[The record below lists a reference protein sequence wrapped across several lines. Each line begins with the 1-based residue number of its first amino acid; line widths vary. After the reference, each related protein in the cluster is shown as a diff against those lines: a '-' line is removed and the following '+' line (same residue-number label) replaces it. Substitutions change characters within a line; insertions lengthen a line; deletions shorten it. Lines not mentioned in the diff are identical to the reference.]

1 MLNMLGARCV
11 PFCLTETE
19 GMPLEKFLQKAA
31 AWLEKVRNTPVIG
44 DVVEDLITMT
54 ELLSDCLRGI
64 YENLPKATVFALVAA
79 LFYAFSPID
88 LILDIIPFAG
98 YLDDAAVIGLILEL
112 GLARD
117 LMQYRDWKRQRR
129 NAEIERYRRLLA
141 EEYAEALG
149 GMELAAAYLTADR
162 RIRFL
167 LSEPGDIRRP
177 LPCHNHYIPI
187 DEDRIAQL
195 ELNDWEELGDF
206 YAQVFRDARFP
217 WSRFGRQP
225 FRPEYSCQIDD
236 AFVVVD

>member
-1 MLNMLGARCV
+1 MH
-11 PFCLTETE
+11 
-19 GMPLEKFLQKAA
+19 LEKFLQKAA

-54 ELLSDCLRGI
+54 ELMNDCLKGI
-64 YENLPKATVFALVAA
+64 YENLPGATVFALIAA

-88 LILDIIPFAG
+88 LILDFIPLAG

-117 LMQYRDWKRQRR
+117 LMRYRDWKRQRR
-129 NAEIERYRRLLA
+129 NSEMECYRRLLA
-141 EEYAEALG
+141 EEFTEALG

-167 LSEPGDIRRP
+167 LAEPGDIRRP
-177 LPCHNHYIPI
+177 LPCRSKYIPI
-187 DEDRIAQL
+187 DEDRMAQL
-195 ELNDWEELGDF
+195 ELRDWEQLGDF

-225 FRPEYSCQIDD
+225 FRPEYACQIDD
-236 AFVVVD
+236 AFEVVD

>member
-1 MLNMLGARCV
+1 M
-11 PFCLTETE
+11 E
-19 GMPLEKFLQKAA
+19 GFLEKVAL
-31 AWLEKVRNTPVIG
+31 WLEKIRSTPVLG
-44 DVVEDLITMT
+44 SLVEDLITMT
-54 ELLSDCLRGI
+54 HLVSDCLKGI
-64 YENLPKATVFALVAA
+64 YEELPRGTVIGILAA

-98 YLDDAAVIGLILEL
+98 YLDDAAVISLILEL

-129 NAEIERYRRLLA
+129 NGEIERYRRLLA
-141 EEYAEALG
+141 EEYAEALD

-177 LPCHNHYIPI
+177 LPCRNKYIPI
-187 DEDRIAQL
+187 DEDRIAEL
-195 ELNDWEELGDF
+195 ELTGWEQLGEF

-225 FRPEYSCQIDD
+225 FRPEYSCQIDE